1 VGGPKQNRNTK
12 DNKKQQNRLAKHGRR
27 DQFTQPKLTG
37 LLKSSLLGV
46 NAPLTANTW
55 DVRSLA
61 NIATG
66 TSENERIGSKIQLA
80 ELRCRLNL
88 YMSGS
93 ITDTSHRTV
102 RQLVVVTHNPTVPG
116 DNNWLTQLFFDGL
129 SADQSSL
136 VN

>member
-1 VGGPKQNRNTK
+1 
-12 DNKKQQNRLAKHGRR
+12 
-27 DQFTQPKLTG
+27 
-37 LLKSSLLGV
+37 LKSSLLGV
-46 NAPLTANTW
+46 NVPLTANTW

-61 NIATG
+61 NIANG
-66 TSENERIGSKIQLA
+66 TSENERIGSKVKLA

-88 YMSGS
+88 FMSGT
-93 ITDTSHRTV
+93 ITDTAHRTV

-116 DNNWLTQLFFDGL
+116 DNNWLNQLFFDGT